1 MEFVT
6 KPYEPVV
13 IKHRIEHIISLKDNA
28 TFIHNLERD
37 SLTGVYNRD
46 AFYLHAKEFIVNSP
60 FPVDIVVTDIDDFKL
75 VNDMFTEKMGDR
87 MLKKWCSILSHTY
100 PMSGGI
106 IGRLTG
112 DIFAIVMPRV
122 EVYKEEYFNSAI
134 SELNGC
140 LTALSLNIHFGI
152 YQVEGEDIPV
162 SVMCDR
168 AIIAIRSIKEGY
180 KKCFA
185 FYDAELREQLWKE
198 QIIISEMKEAML
210 EGQFKVYLQ
219 PKCELVSQKIV
230 GAEALVRWIHPIKGM
245 MSPAEFIPVFEK
257 NGFITD
263 LDEYVW
269 EQTCVII
276 RRWLD
281 KGITVVPVSVNV
293 SRVDIYNTR
302 LVDILCGLVEKY
314 NLSYDMLHLEI
325 TETAYTEN
333 PKQLIDTVVKL
344 RACGFTIEMDDF
356 GAGYSSLIMLAKV
369 PVDTLKLDMGFIR
382 ELTVDN
388 SIKSG
393 NILNFVVEL
402 AKWLD
407 LAVIA
412 EGVET
417 KEQLEFLK
425 SLSCRYGQG
434 YYFSKPVPV
443 DVFERL
449 MTDKNISPYLPA
461 EELQQVGQLKL
472 HEIWV
477 PDSHFNIVFN
487 DYLGALGIVESV
499 EGKFK
504 LVRAN
509 NYCFELLNGK
519 EENELY
525 TANNLYDYISKEDLP
540 AFIEDVR
547 KASTETNSFSNI
559 YKWNINGK
567 QVDIMCRGKV
577 IGRSEGNSRVLFII
591 DVTNASEIADAV
603 SKRG

>member
-1 MEFVT
+1 
-6 KPYEPVV
+6 
-13 IKHRIEHIISLKDNA
+13 
-28 TFIHNLERD
+28 
-37 SLTGVYNRD
+37 
-46 AFYLHAKEFIVNSP
+46 
-60 FPVDIVVTDIDDFKL
+60 
-75 VNDMFTEKMGDR
+75 
-87 MLKKWCSILSHTY
+87 
-100 PMSGGI
+100 
-106 IGRLTG
+106 
-112 DIFAIVMPRV
+112 
-122 EVYKEEYFNSAI
+122 
-134 SELNGC
+134 
-140 LTALSLNIHFGI
+140 
-152 YQVEGEDIPV
+152 
-162 SVMCDR
+162 
-168 AIIAIRSIKEGY
+168 
-180 KKCFA
+180 
-185 FYDAELREQLWKE
+185 
-198 QIIISEMKEAML
+198 
-210 EGQFKVYLQ
+210 
-219 PKCELVSQKIV
+219 
-230 GAEALVRWIHPIKGM
+230 
-245 MSPAEFIPVFEK
+245 
-257 NGFITD
+257 
-263 LDEYVW
+263 
-269 EQTCVII
+269 
-276 RRWLD
+276 
-281 KGITVVPVSVNV
+281 
-293 SRVDIYNTR
+293 
-302 LVDILCGLVEKY
+302 VDILCGLVEKY